1 MITETIKY
9 TDYDGNPREDTFYFN
24 LSQADLIRLEVK
36 DSRGFKAMI
45 DEVIAAKDTERI
57 WEIFEQILAM
67 AVGKKS
73 ADGRR
78 FSKRYEDKAD
88 FLESEAYSEF
98 VVKLIRDPKFAAE
111 FINKLAEDAN
121 RREVTP
127 VTAVDNGVSLVK

>member
-9 TDYDGNPREDTFYFN
+9 VDYDGNPREDTFYFN
-24 LSQADLIRLEVK
+24 LSQADLVRLEVK
-36 DSRGFKAMI
+36 DNRGFKAMI
-45 DEVIAAKDTERI
+45 DEVIASKDTERI

-67 AVGKKS
+67 SVGKKS

-98 VVKLIRDPKFAAE
+98 VVKLIKDPKFAAD

-121 RREVTP
+121 RRDVTP
-127 VTAVDNGVSLVK
+127 VAAVDNGVTLIK

>member
-9 TDYDGNPREDTFYFN
+9 VDYDGNPREDTFYFN
-24 LSQADLIRLEVK
+24 LSQADLVRLEVK
-36 DSRGFKAMI
+36 DNRGFKAMI
-45 DEVIAAKDTERI
+45 DEVIASKDTERI

-67 AVGKKS
+67 SVGKKS

-98 VVKLIRDPKFAAE
+98 VVKLIKDPKFAAD

-121 RREVTP
+121 RRDVTP
-127 VTAVDNGVSLVK
+127 VAAVDNGVTLVK

>member
-9 TDYDGNPREDTFYFN
+9 VDYDGNQREDTFYFN
-24 LSQADLIRLEVK
+24 LSQADLVRLEVK
-36 DSRGFKAMI
+36 DNRGFKAMI
-45 DEVIAAKDTERI
+45 DEVIASKNTERI

-67 AVGKKS
+67 SVGKKS

-98 VVKLIRDPKFAAE
+98 VVKLIRDPKFAAD

-121 RREVTP
+121 RRDVTP
-127 VTAVDNGVSLVK
+127 VAAVDNGVTLVK